1 MSDSDTNSARQLGS
15 TSALLVIP
23 SAAEQKYEI
32 TDLLDEG
39 ALSALLGVSRS
50 TLQMWRYA
58 SRGPRYL
65 KIGRLVRYRRV
76 DVEAF
81 LKGSERATVAEMV
94 TQ

>member
-1 MSDSDTNSARQLGS
+1 LTVLPA
-15 TSALLVIP
+15 P
-23 SAAEQKYEI
+23 AEPQYQI
-32 TDLLDEG
+32 ADLLDEG
-39 ALSALLGVSRS
+39 ALSLRLGVSRS

-81 LKGSERATVAEMV
+81 LNASERATVV
-94 TQ
+94 G